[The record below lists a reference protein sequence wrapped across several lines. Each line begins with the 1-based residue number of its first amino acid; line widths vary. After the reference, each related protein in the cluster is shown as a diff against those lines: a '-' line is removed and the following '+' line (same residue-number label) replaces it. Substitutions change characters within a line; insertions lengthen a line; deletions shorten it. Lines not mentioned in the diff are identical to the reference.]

1 MTNKEKYADKIIDIT
16 VSKLALK
23 DGEPVPCA
31 EMRCSECGFYIS
43 NYSCKHKML
52 EWLDS
57 EYVEP
62 PVDWSKVAVDTPILV
77 RDREEDAWRRRY
89 FATYENGIVYA
100 WSGGTTSWSACSSD
114 IGDWK
119 MAKLVENEDV
129 EVEKPQTN
137 ADRIRSMTDDE
148 LAEWFD
154 TVTKDVLGGSTWNK
168 KGWLEWLREESEG
181 EDAK

>member
-77 RDREEDAWRRRY
+77 KDVKSGEWNRGY
-89 FATYENGIVYA
+89 FAMYENGTVFTWYHGA
-100 WSGGTTSWSACSSD
+100 TSWSAEGESD
-114 IGDWK
+114 IASWK
-119 MAKLVENEDV
+119 FAKL
-129 EVEKPQTN
+129 
-137 ADRIRSMTDDE
+137 A
-148 LAEWFD
+148 
-154 TVTKDVLGGSTWNK
+154 
-168 KGWLEWLREESEG
+168 ESE
-181 EDAK
+181 EQAWRD